1 MSGMPKS
8 IAQNCVFGLK
18 SKILVYQN
26 NRNVGLRFTLALG
39 NESCHEAGVKR
50 KPTLMFC
57 WVIIAGTALLVG
69 GGPARGDDWPQWLG
83 PQRDGVWRESG
94 ILEKFPEGGP
104 KVRWRQKIGPGYTGP
119 AVAQGRVYVMDR
131 EVAADA
137 KKPSSEFA
145 RGNIAGKERILCL
158 NESDGTTL
166 WTKEYDCPY
175 TISYASGPRTTP
187 IVHDKKV
194 YTLGAEGNLYCL
206 DAEKGQEFW
215 TLDLKKEYKVKSPIW
230 GFSAHPLLDGQKLI
244 CIVGGEGTTVVAL
257 DKDTGKEIWR
267 ALSANQPGYCPPMI
281 YEAGG
286 KRQLIIWNGEEVHG
300 LDPETGKV
308 YWTEKADTHMGM
320 AISTPRKL
328 DNWLFLT
335 GTFNHSKMFSLASDQ
350 PAAKLAWKGSK
361 ETSFDSVFGTPW
373 AEGNCIYGTS
383 SDGELC
389 CIQAETGKRLWTS
402 LQPNRDRKG
411 VRSDDVFIVKVGE
424 KGDRFVL
431 YNELGDLI
439 LAEMNPKGYKQ
450 ISSAHLLDPSNKAFG
465 RDVVW
470 SHPAFANKC
479 VYARNDKEIICV
491 SLAKE

>member
-1 MSGMPKS
+1 MVPSDWGFGSGFPSKEFKDEVQVKTPKIILS
-8 IAQNCVFGLK
+8 KGAFSLLLIAGAF
-18 SKILVYQN
+18 
-26 NRNVGLRFTLALG
+26 ALG
-39 NESCHEAGVKR
+39 PGDSAHA
-50 KPTLMFC
+50 
-57 WVIIAGTALLVG
+57 
-69 GGPARGDDWPQWLG
+69 DDWPQWLG
-83 PQRDGVWRESG
+83 PKRDGVWRETG
-94 ILEKFPEGGP
+94 IVDKFPEGGP
-104 KVRWRQKIGPGYTGP
+104 KVRWRQKIGPGYSGP
-119 AVAQGRVYVMDR
+119 AVAHGRVYLMDR
-131 EVAADA
+131 ELAPDA
-137 KKPSSEFA
+137 KKPANDFA
-145 RGNIAGKERILCL
+145 RGNIPGKERIICL
-158 NESDGTTL
+158 NEADGAIL

-175 TISYASGPRTTP
+175 TISYSSGPRTTP

-206 DAEKGQEFW
+206 DAEKGQEIW
-215 TLDLKKEYKVKSPIW
+215 SLDLKKEYKVKSPIW

-244 CIVGGEGTTVVAL
+244 CIVGGENTTAVAF
-257 DKDTGKEIWR
+257 DKDTGKEIWH
-267 ALSANQPGYCPPMI
+267 ALTSQQPGYCPPMI

-328 DNWLFLT
+328 GEWLFLT
-335 GTFNHSKMFSLASDQ
+335 GTFNHSKMFHFTSDQ
-350 PAAKLAWKGSK
+350 PGAKLAWKGTK

-373 AEGNCIYGTS
+373 AEGDYLYGTD
-383 SDGELC
+383 SDGNLC

-402 LQPNRDRKG
+402 LEPNRNRKG
-411 VRSDDVFIVKVGE
+411 VRSADIFIVKLGDQ
-424 KGDRFVL
+424 GDRFL
-431 YNELGDLI
+431 LFNDLGDLI
-439 LAEMNPKGYKQ
+439 LAEMTPKGYKQ

-470 SHPAFANKC
+470 SHPAFANRC

>member
-1 MSGMPKS
+1 MIGMPKS
-8 IAQNCVFGLK
+8 IAQNCVVGLK
-18 SKILVYQN
+18 SKILVI
-26 NRNVGLRFTLALG
+26 VA
-39 NESCHEAGVKR
+39 S
-50 KPTLMFC
+50 
-57 WVIIAGTALLVG
+57 TAVVVC

-83 PQRDGVWRESG
+83 PQRDGVWRETG
-94 ILEKFPEGGP
+94 LLEKFPEGGP
-104 KVRWRQKIGPGYTGP
+104 KVRWRQKIGQGYTGP
-119 AVAQGRVYVMDR
+119 AVAKGRVYVMDR
-131 EVAADA
+131 EVAPDA

-158 NESDGTTL
+158 NESDGSTL

-206 DAEKGQEFW
+206 DAEKGQELW
-215 TLDLKKEYKVKSPIW
+215 SLDLKKEYKVKSPIW

-244 CIVGGEGTTVVAL
+244 CIVGGEGTTVVAF
-257 DKDTGKEIWR
+257 DKDTGKEIWH
-267 ALSANQPGYCPPMI
+267 ALSSKQPGYCPPMI

-286 KRQLIIWNGEEVHG
+286 KRQLIIWTGEAVNG

-308 YWTEKADTHMGM
+308 YWTENADTHMGM

-389 CIQAETGKRLWTS
+389 CIQAETGKRLWTT

-431 YNELGDLI
+431 FNELGDLI

-470 SHPAFANKC
+470 SHPAFANKS

-491 SLAKE
+491 SLAAE